1 MATENAKIGA
11 VTALI
16 RDAIDYRDALATDR
30 KKAREYFDG
39 KTDIIKFDEGRSRAV
54 SMDVREALKKVLPS
68 MVRTI
73 LGNEKVVEYQPTK
86 EQGDAQAEQA
96 SDFVNLVVL
105 NECGGFRAIQDAI
118 HDALLVRNGILRWF
132 VDERKTVKVSTHTGL
147 DEMQLAELVSG
158 DDVEVLAH
166 TANPDGSH
174 DVKIKRVT
182 ALREVKAEAV
192 PPEEWLIHSD
202 ATDIETATLC
212 GIHRCYTRA
221 DLIAMGYDRER
232 INELAEAGED
242 DDEDDERRPS
252 KVETSEAG
260 ESERSLQE
268 VDYYCVFVR
277 IDADGDDIPELRR
290 MVFIGGTNESNLFE
304 DDYWDEA
311 PFADLAS
318 ERRPHQWEG
327 RSLADDLMSIQD
339 VKTVLIRQTLDNLYW
354 QNNPQPVVQEGA
366 IANTKAVVNPQFG
379 EPIRIRAGTDVRA
392 AYGFQPVP
400 FVAKES
406 FAMLDYWS
414 KEVTDRTGIS
424 DASSG
429 MEPGALQ
436 NMTAKAT
443 ALIETAGIAQTE
455 LMVRNIA
462 EGLRRFFKGLLK
474 IIIQHQDRPRTVR
487 LRGKWETFNP
497 RSWDAD
503 MDATVNVGM
512 GAGTRERDMM
522 MMQMVIGLQE
532 KLLVSMGPDNPFVK
546 PENLYSAV
554 VGMTAAAGIKTPS
567 MFFTKPDPQEV
578 EAKMQAM
585 KNRPTPEQQK
595 AQAQIQIEQV
605 KAQNA
610 AQMKQL
616 DVQVQRDKEA
626 AQMQADLQV
635 KMAELDKDAAK
646 EAQRISFEREKLAH
660 DAQMKREELALKR
673 DLELLKLNATANEDG
688 SFTSAEGQRNEVFT
702 TSLEHLAMMIK
713 DAADRAALPRR
724 VVRDPQTGDV
734 IGVET
739 LAPEAMQ

>member
-1 MATENAKIGA
+1 MAGSKNAKIGT
-11 VTALI
+11 VSALI
-16 RDAIDYRDALATDR
+16 RDAIDYRDRLAPDR

-39 KTDIIKFDEGRSRAV
+39 RPELIKFDEGRSQAV
-54 SMDVREALKKVLPS
+54 SKDLREALKKVLPS

-86 EQGDAQAEQA
+86 EESGDQAEQA

-118 HDALLVRNGILRWF
+118 HDALLLRNGVLRWF
-132 VDERKTVKVSTHTGL
+132 VDERKSIKVSTHTGL
-147 DEMQLAELVSG
+147 DEMSFAALVSAE
-158 DDVEVLAH
+158 DVEVLEH
-166 TANPDGSH
+166 TATDDASGWPAH
-174 DVKIKRVT
+174 DVKIKRVLT
-182 ALREVKAEAV
+182 ERAVKVEAV
-192 PPEEWLIHSD
+192 PPEEWLIDSD
-202 ATDIETATLC
+202 ATSIEDALLC
-212 GIHRCYTRA
+212 GIHRSYTRS

-232 INELAEAGED
+232 INALPEAGEEA
-242 DDEDDERRPS
+242 DEDDERRPDS
-252 KVETSEAG
+252 ADSDELSGVD
-260 ESERSLQE
+260 RDLQE
-268 VDYYCVFVR
+268 VDYYWLFVR

-290 MVFIGGTNESNLFE
+290 MVFIGGTNEDNLFE
-304 DDYWDEA
+304 DDYWDDA
-311 PFADLAS
+311 PFADLAA

-327 RSLADDLMSIQD
+327 RSLADDLIEVQR

-354 QNNPQPVVQEGA
+354 QNNPQPVVMEGA
-366 IANTKAVVNPQFG
+366 IADTSAVTNPQFG
-379 EPIRIRAGTDVRA
+379 KPIRVRNGQDVRA

-406 FAMLDYWS
+406 FAMLDYWD
-414 KEVTDRTGIS
+414 KEVTGRTGIS

-429 MEPGALQ
+429 MAPDALQ

-455 LMVRNIA
+455 LMVRNVA

-474 IIIQHQDRPRTVR
+474 LIIQHQDKPRTAR
-487 LRGKWETFNP
+487 LRGKWVTFDP

-503 MDATVNVGM
+503 MDATVNVGL

-522 MMQMVIGLQE
+522 MMQMIVGLQE
-532 KLLVSMGPDNPFVK
+532 KLLATMGADNPFVK
-546 PENLYSAV
+546 PDNLYAAIT
-554 VGMTAAAGIKTPS
+554 GMTAAAGIKTPS
-567 MFFTKPDPQEV
+567 LFFTNPDPQEV
-578 EAKMQAM
+578 AQRMEAM

-635 KMAELDKDAAK
+635 KMAELEKDAAK
-646 EAQRISFEREKLAH
+646 ESQRIAFEREKLEH
-660 DAQMKREELALKR
+660 DAQLKREEMALKR

-688 SFTSAEGQRNEVFT
+688 SFTSAEGQRNEVR
-702 TSLEHLAMMIK
+702 M
-713 DAADRAALPRR
+713 R
-724 VVRDPQTGDV
+724 
-734 IGVET
+734 
-739 LAPEAMQ
+739 